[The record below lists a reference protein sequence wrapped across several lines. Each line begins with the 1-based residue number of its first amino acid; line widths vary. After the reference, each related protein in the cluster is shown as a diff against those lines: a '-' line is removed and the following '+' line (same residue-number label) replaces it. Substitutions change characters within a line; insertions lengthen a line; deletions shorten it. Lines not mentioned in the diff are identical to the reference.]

1 MRCYNPLDD
10 KIISVLLNV
19 KELYGDAIFTDKKR
33 LNNILKDL
41 LIGEVKYVD
50 CKGKITAFT
59 HAIDEHA
66 YDELTQHKDSP
77 EKTQKYYINV
87 LKRTYND
94 EVAIFAVNAL
104 SAIIGIKPAPTV
116 NTKTHTNL
124 KPVPAI
130 IVANSPQTTNTM
142 GSAKVLTEAEAKKLA
157 GARIT
162 IPEGYTE
169 IGYHAFFAR
178 TNLESITIPN
188 SVVRISKEA
197 FYNCKKLTCINIS
210 DNMAYISKSSFM
222 LCENLSAINV
232 SEKNK
237 HFSSQDGVLFNK
249 PKTALLYYPA
259 GIKRDVYAIPLSV
272 IHIADRA
279 FYNRKKLATIQIPNN
294 VTSIG
299 ESAFYGTGLTKIT
312 LPNTITRIR
321 RFTFSNCKALTHII
335 IPNSVILIG
344 ERAFAGC
351 TKIANITISDNVTK
365 IGSNIFEY
373 TKVTVSCAKNSP
385 MYNYCLKNNIK
396 IKLIDINTKT
406 LTTTNVVNIQQTPNN
421 SNSSSGVVEHTKIL
435 TEDEAKNLT
444 GSHVIIPPVYTEIGS
459 YAFRSR
465 ADLERVTIHSGI
477 TNINGT
483 AFCGCT
489 RLSAIIV
496 SEKNQHYTSTKGG
509 LFATNGILFDK
520 NKTTL
525 ICYPAGIKKSS
536 YTIPNSV
543 MYIGEFAFFGCEKLK
558 NVAISK
564 SVVRI
569 GEAAFYQCKELSSI
583 LIPNSV
589 TRINRASFSG
599 CKKLK
604 SITISNGLVHIDE
617 SAFEGCEKLKNI
629 TIPASVASIG
639 KSAFRQCIEL
649 SSIAIPEGVVHI
661 DRDTFLGCKKLK
673 SITLPV
679 GVTYVGEFAFEG
691 CENLKNI
698 TLPKSVTS
706 IGKSAFRQ
714 CKSLKKISIPPG
726 VTSLE
731 EDLFAFCK
739 KLKNITI
746 PDSVTNIGN
755 NVFQDISNLTV
766 LCSKHSFAHNYCLK
780 NKIKVKNVHFIKK

>member
-1 MRCYNPLDD
+1 MRCYSLLDD

-19 KELYGDAIFTDKKR
+19 KELYGDAVFTDKKR

-41 LIGEVKYVD
+41 LIGEVKYAA

-77 EKTQKYYINV
+77 EKIQKYYIDL

-104 SAIIGIKPAPTV
+104 SAIIGIKPVSAV
-116 NTKTHTNL
+116 NI
-124 KPVPAI
+124 KPHVNIKLTPAI
-130 IVANSPQTTNTM
+130 IVANSSQTINTM
-142 GSAKVLTEAEAKKLA
+142 GSVKVLTEEAAKKLT
-157 GARIT
+157 GTRIT
-162 IPEGYTE
+162 VPEGYTE

-197 FYNCKKLTCINIS
+197 FYNCRKLASINLS
-210 DNMAYISKSSFM
+210 DNIAYISKSSFM

-249 PKTALLYYPA
+249 SKTALLYYPA
-259 GIKRDVYAIPLSV
+259 GIKRSAYIIPLSV

-279 FYNRKKLATIQIPNN
+279 FYNRKKLTTIQIPNN

-299 ESAFYGTGLTKIT
+299 ESAFYGTGLTKLV
-312 LPNTITRIR
+312 LPNTIIRIR
-321 RFTFSNCKALTHII
+321 RFTFSNCKALTRLI
-335 IPNSVILIG
+335 IPNSVTIIG

-351 TKIANITISDNVTK
+351 TKIANITIPDSVTK
-365 IGSNIFEY
+365 IGNNIFEY
-373 TKVTVSCAKNSP
+373 TKVTVSCTKFSP
-385 MYNYCLKNNIK
+385 MYNYCLKNNINVMP
-396 IKLIDINTKT
+396 INTNTKT
-406 LTTTNVVNIQQTPNN
+406 LPPTNVANIQQISNTAN
-421 SNSSSGVVEHTKIL
+421 SGSGVVEHIKIL

-444 GSHVIIPPVYTEIGS
+444 GSHVIIPPIYNEIGS

-477 TNINGT
+477 TSINGT

-489 RLSAIIV
+489 KLSAIIV
-496 SEKNQHYTSTKGG
+496 SEKNPHYTSTKGG

-525 ICYPAGIKKSS
+525 TCYPAGIKKSS
-536 YTIPNSV
+536 YTLPNSV

-558 NVAISK
+558 NVTIPK

-569 GEAAFYQCKELSSI
+569 GEFTFYQCKELSSI
-583 LIPNSV
+583 TLPNGV

-629 TIPASVASIG
+629 TIPKSVASIG

-661 DRDTFLGCKKLK
+661 DRDTFSGCKKLK
-673 SITLPV
+673 SITLPD
-679 GVTYVGEFAFEG
+679 GVTHIGEFAFEG

-698 TLPKSVTS
+698 NLPKSVTS

-746 PDSVTNIGN
+746 PDSVTNISSN
-755 NVFQDISNLTV
+755 AFQDISNLTV
-766 LCSKHSFAHNYCLK
+766 LCSKHSFTHNYCLK